1 MSNLENLTQKI
12 IEDAKKEAQEIKD
25 EADEK
30 SKNIIESK
38 VSLAQNEA
46 KKIIEKS
53 KQEAVLIKERAISG
67 AKLKS
72 RDEILKAKQ
81 DILDSVFAMAELELK
96 NLDDDKYQ
104 KLLTGAIKQTKKDS
118 NLTILLPGDKKDLMS
133 KLNKEIKVEIDNTL
147 DSGFIIKEDNVYY
160 NFTFDSMIN
169 GIREELETEIA
180 SILFKREE

>member
-1 MSNLENLTQKI
+1 MSNLENLTQRI
-12 IEDAKKEAQEIKD
+12 IEDAKKEAEEIKK

-46 KKIIEKS
+46 NKVLDKS
-53 KQEAVLIKERAISG
+53 KQEAVLIKERAISA

-72 RDEILKAKQ
+72 RDEELKAKQ
-81 DILDSVFAMAELELK
+81 DILDRVFEMAKLELK
-96 NLDDDKYQ
+96 NLDDDRYE
-104 KLLTGAIKQTKKDS
+104 KLLTEAIKETKEGS
-118 NLTILLPGDKKDLMS
+118 NVTIMLPEGKKNLAS
-133 KLNKEIKVEIDNTL
+133 KLNRDISVEIDNTL
-147 DSGFIIKEDNVYY
+147 DGGFIIKEDNVYY